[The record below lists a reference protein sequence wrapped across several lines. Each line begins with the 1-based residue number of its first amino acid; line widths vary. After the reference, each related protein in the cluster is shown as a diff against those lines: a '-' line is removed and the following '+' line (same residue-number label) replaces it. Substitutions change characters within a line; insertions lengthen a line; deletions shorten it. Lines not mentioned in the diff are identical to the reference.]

1 MINFA
6 KKNYDIFYIDWNLY
20 FKIFS
25 NYKIFKHD
33 SIQTE
38 FLSIWKKKLIESEQK
53 SEGLF
58 YKLDL
63 TIEHFPIRL
72 TFNSLFIG

>member
-38 FLSIWKKKLIESEQK
+38 FLSIWKKKLIESEQR

-58 YKLDL
+58 YTLDL
-63 TIEHFPIRL
+63 T
-72 TFNSLFIG
+72 